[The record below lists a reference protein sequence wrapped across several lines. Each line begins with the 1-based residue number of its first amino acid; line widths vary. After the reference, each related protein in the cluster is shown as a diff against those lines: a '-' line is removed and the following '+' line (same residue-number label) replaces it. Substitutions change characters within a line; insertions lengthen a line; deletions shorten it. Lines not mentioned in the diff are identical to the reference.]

1 MKEFSLRGKP
11 GGEKSSAIGKTLGN
25 PTPTDPKRRI
35 VYQNKA
41 PKTVL
46 QKAHSLEEQKDR
58 QGKLNARN
66 PTNLPLT
73 QNPMTAQDPDMQ
85 FKIPQYRSENT
96 KTHNKFDLII
106 P

>member
-58 QGKLNARN
+58 QGKLKCSKPNKPPINSEPNDCPRPRHAV
-66 PTNLPLT
+66 
-73 QNPMTAQDPDMQ
+73 QNTP
-85 FKIPQYRSENT
+85 I
-96 KTHNKFDLII
+96 
-106 P
+106 